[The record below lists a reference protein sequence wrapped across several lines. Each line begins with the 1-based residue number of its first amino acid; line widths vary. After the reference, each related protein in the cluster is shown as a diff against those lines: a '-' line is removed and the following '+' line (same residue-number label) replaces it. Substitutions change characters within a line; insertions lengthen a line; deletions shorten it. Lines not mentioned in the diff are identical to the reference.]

1 MKLKLLIPNSY
12 LTEEVNIEVGDTIYH
27 NNGGSYHPFEVIK
40 VLERSLNLKYLRK
53 DHLEKDFEI
62 EKSFDTLYNHGWHKE
77 NIDFTAEEIEP
88 PILEDKS
95 REGKVGDFQF
105 WVFNDDNG
113 FSSSLYIQLY
123 MLGVSKYFL
132 LDIPEEKLI
141 GISDR
146 KIIQT
151 LTKSCSFTF
160 AELELMIK
168 NAKWDKYQ
176 EIKAQLNKI

>member
-12 LTEEVNIEVGDTIYH
+12 LTEEVSIEIGDTIYH
-27 NNGGSYHPFEVIK
+27 NNGGSYSPFEVIK
-40 VLERSLNLKYLRK
+40 VLERSLNLKYLIKNYANR
-53 DHLEKDFEI
+53 DFEI
-62 EKSFDTLYNHGWHKE
+62 EKDFASLYSDGWHKE
-77 NIDFTAEEIEP
+77 NTDFTVEEIERLP
-88 PILEDKS
+88 LQNKV
-95 REGKVGDFQF
+95 REGKIGDYQF
-105 WVFNDDNG
+105 WIFKEDK
-113 FSSSLYIQLY
+113 LYVQFY
-123 MLGVSKYFL
+123 VLGVSKYFL
-132 LDIPEEKLI
+132 LDIPGKLI

-151 LTKSCSFTF
+151 LIKNCSFTF

>member
-1 MKLKLLIPNSY
+1 MKIKLLIPNSY
-12 LTEEVNIEVGDTIYH
+12 LTEEVNIEIGDTIYH
-27 NNGGSYHPFEVIK
+27 NNGGSYHPFEVIEI
-40 VLERSLNLKYLRK
+40 LERSLNLKYLRK
-53 DHLEKDFEI
+53 DYLERDFEI
-62 EKSFDTLYNHGWHKE
+62 EKSFDTLYTHGWHKE

-95 REGKVGDFQF
+95 REGKIGDFQF

-113 FSSSLYIQLY
+113 FSASLYIQLY
-123 MLGVSKYFL
+123 VLGVSKYFL

-151 LTKSCSFTF
+151 LIKSCSFTF
-160 AELELMIK
+160 AELELIIK
-168 NAKWDKYQ
+168 NTKWHNYL
-176 EIKAQLNKI
+176 EIKAQLDKI